1 MQKFNLWFFFF
12 CSFCF
17 WPDDIDSALRYHYC
31 YNCYYKNTYR
41 HRHHH
46 HYQSSSSSSVIIDI
60 SINTLSI
67 TIIFPHHQI
76 IFIIKYHHHHHHY
89 CHHHQSSSS
98 PLSILSRLL
107 PLNMQS
113 SLQSFAIAEVNRK
126 IGRLFPWAFSFYI
139 EGFSKCVNESNFLSC
154 RYLEVTL
161 ICTCSYC

>member
-1 MQKFNLWFFFF
+1 MIFFF

-41 HRHHH
+41 HRHHHHH

-76 IFIIKYHHHHHHY
+76 IFIIKYHHHHY

>member
-1 MQKFNLWFFFF
+1 MIFFV

-31 YNCYYKNTYR
+31 YYCYYKNTYR
-41 HRHHH
+41 HRHHYH
-46 HYQSSSSSSVIIDI
+46 HQSSSSSVIIDI

-76 IFIIKYHHHHHHY
+76 IFIIKYHHHHY

-139 EGFSKCVNESNFLSC
+139 EGFSKCVNERNFLSC

>member
-1 MQKFNLWFFFF
+1 MIFFF

-17 WPDDIDSALRYHYC
+17 WPGDIDSALRYHYC

-46 HYQSSSSSSVIIDI
+46 HYQSSSSSVIIDI

-76 IFIIKYHHHHHHY
+76 IFIIKYHHHHY

-113 SLQSFAIAEVNRK
+113 SLQSFAVAEVNRK

>member
-1 MQKFNLWFFFF
+1 MIFFF

-46 HYQSSSSSSVIIDI
+46 HYQSSSSSVIIDI

-76 IFIIKYHHHHHHY
+76 IFIIKYHHHHY

-139 EGFSKCVNESNFLSC
+139 EGFSKCVNERNFLSC

>member
-31 YNCYYKNTYR
+31 YYCYYKNTYR
-41 HRHHH
+41 HRHRHH
-46 HYQSSSSSSVIIDI
+46 HHHQSSSSVIIDI

-76 IFIIKYHHHHHHY
+76 IFIIKYHHHHY

>member
-31 YNCYYKNTYR
+31 YYCYYKNTYR
-41 HRHHH
+41 HRHRHH
-46 HYQSSSSSSVIIDI
+46 HHHQSSSSVIIDI

-76 IFIIKYHHHHHHY
+76 IFIIKYHHHHY

-139 EGFSKCVNESNFLSC
+139 EGFSKCVNERNFLSC

>member
-1 MQKFNLWFFFF
+1 MIFFFF

-31 YNCYYKNTYR
+31 YNFYYKNTYR

-46 HYQSSSSSSVIIDI
+46 HYQSSSSSVIIDI

-76 IFIIKYHHHHHHY
+76 IFIIKYHHHHY

>member
-1 MQKFNLWFFFF
+1 MIFFF

-31 YNCYYKNTYR
+31 YNFYYKNTYR

-46 HYQSSSSSSVIIDI
+46 HYQSSSSSVIIDI

-76 IFIIKYHHHHHHY
+76 IFIIKYHHHHY

-139 EGFSKCVNESNFLSC
+139 EGFSKCVNERNILSC